1 MVHYTLMQDAI
12 PSVFNI
18 DFLQACSQKLE
29 YFIDTK
35 TLLGGEAI
43 HPINEIDEIF
53 DLSNSEE
60 FKTIAVKIN
69 PFKRVVLH
77 YFAYNN
83 YPAEEYSDSEYYTQ
97 FTDTDD
103 FDKFVEHYFSPD
115 NLEGPL
121 VNSSDYYFTDK
132 LSVTYLLEFDT
143 FATDIKQIPEFST
156 VENTDYFHVAQ
167 DLSADYRSYYT
178 TQATIDKVAQVYAKD
193 LAKYGYT
200 F

>member
-1 MVHYTLMQDAI
+1 MNTV
-12 PSVFNI
+12 

-97 FTDTDD
+97 FTD
-103 FDKFVEHYFSPD
+103 VSRVAANPAARSRHVPD
-115 NLEGPL
+115 P
-121 VNSSDYYFTDK
+121 
-132 LSVTYLLEFDT
+132 
-143 FATDIKQIPEFST
+143 ARQ
-156 VENTDYFHVAQ
+156 
-167 DLSADYRSYYT
+167 
-178 TQATIDKVAQVYAKD
+178 
-193 LAKYGYT
+193 
-200 F
+200 

>member
-1 MVHYTLMQDAI
+1 MVHYTLLQDAI

-35 TLLGGEAI
+35 TLLGGEDVHSI
-43 HPINEIDEIF
+43 TVIDEIF

-60 FKTIAVKIN
+60 FKTIAIKVN

-77 YFAYNN
+77 YLAYNN
-83 YPAEEYSDSEYYTQ
+83 YPPEEYSDSEYYTQ
-97 FTDTDD
+97 FTDNAD

-121 VNSSDYYFTDK
+121 LNSCDFYFTDN

-143 FATDIKQIPEFST
+143 FATDVRQIPEFST